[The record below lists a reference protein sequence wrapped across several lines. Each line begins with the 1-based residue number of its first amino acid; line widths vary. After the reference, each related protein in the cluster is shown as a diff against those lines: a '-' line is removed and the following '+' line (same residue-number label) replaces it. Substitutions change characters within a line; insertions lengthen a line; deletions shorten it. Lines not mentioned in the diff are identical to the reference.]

1 MASSE
6 KSAMGAFVIGGFL
19 LFAVGL
25 FLIGDRRMLFSDSA
39 EYYSE
44 FAQVSSLEVGAM
56 VRVAGM
62 NAGEVLEVQVP
73 TAPEGKFRVKFSIV
87 EKLHPI
93 VRTDSV
99 ASLQTD
105 GLAGKQIPPGQFGS
119 NLSGTAP
126 KGSTL
131 PAKEPFEI
139 GDLLTQI
146 RQTVSSI
153 DMTVGEVKG
162 DVTDATQTVAETA
175 KHVDQIIVGAQDDVK
190 RITLAASRITEDAGV
205 IIAAREERRRY
216 HRQTLQRRFDLQQPD
231 EFNDGNPCGSRES
244 PRQTSSDV
252 QQLVARFKSGEIPG
266 NLEEIIKN
274 VRDSSERLKV
284 MVSSLQPGL
293 RAAKVSPAT
302 CALLSRAPARPC
314 RILPKTRRR
323 SNAVSSSAD
332 SSRIEVSTIWTGF
345 HSPSTSPRNS
355 TRTFKRNAPGFS
367 KPICSR
373 SSRMASEELSDQGR
387 KKLDAAMADFLRFT
401 RDSAVIVEGYAGSG
415 SSDEQFL
422 RSRERAV
429 KVREYLLKRF
439 SLSAEYVGVMPMG
452 AVRSSS
458 PQGAVHDG
466 VALVLLKN

>member
-1 MASSE
+1 MAKLE
-6 KSAMGAFVIGGFL
+6 KSATGAFVIGGFV
-19 LFAVGL
+19 LFAAGL
-25 FLIGDRRMLFSDSA
+25 FLIGDRRMLFSNSA

-73 TAPEGKFRVKFSIV
+73 TAPEGKFRVKYSII

-105 GLAGKQIPPGQFGS
+105 GLLGNKYLLVTSGS

-139 GDLLTQI
+139 SDLLAQI
-146 RQTVSSI
+146 RQTVNAL

-175 KHVDQIIVGAQDDVK
+175 KHVDQIIVGAQDDIR
-190 RITLAASRITEDAGV
+190 RITLAASRVTEDAGNILADV
-205 IIAAREERRRY
+205 KSGKG
-216 HRQTLQRRFDLQQPD
+216 TVGKL
-231 EFNDGNPCGSRES
+231 FNDDSIYNTLASSSKDIHVALENI
-244 PRQTSSDV
+244 QHTSSDV
-252 QQLVARFKSGEIPG
+252 QQLVARFKDGDIPG
-266 NLEEIIKN
+266 NLEETIQN
-274 VRDSSERLKV
+274 VRYSSERMKV

-293 RAAKVSPAT
+293 ATGEGLTGDLRATLASAREAMSNLADNT
-302 CALLSRAPARPC
+302 EALKRSFFFKGFFNDRGFYDLDRLSIAEYESKDFNKDIQKERVW
-314 RILPKTRRR
+314 IQQTDLFTVKTDG
-323 SNAVSSSAD
+323 A
-332 SSRIEVSTIWTGF
+332 
-345 HSPSTSPRNS
+345 
-355 TRTFKRNAPGFS
+355 
-367 KPICSR
+367 
-373 SSRMASEELSDQGR
+373 EELSDLGR
-387 KKLDAAMADFLRFT
+387 KKLDGAMADFLRFT
-401 RDSAVIVEGYAGSG
+401 RDTALVVEGYSGSG

-429 KVREYLLKRF
+429 KVREYLVKRF
-439 SLSAEYVGVMPMG
+439 SLSSEYVGVMPMG
-452 AVRSSS
+452 GVRLSS
-458 PQGAVHDG
+458 PQGAVQDG
-466 VALVLLKN
+466 VAVVLLKK

>member
-1 MASSE
+1 
-6 KSAMGAFVIGGFL
+6 
-19 LFAVGL
+19 
-25 FLIGDRRMLFSDSA
+25 MLFSNSG

-87 EKLHPI
+87 EKLLPI

-105 GLAGKQIPPGQFGS
+105 GLLGNKYLLVSSGS
-119 NLSGTAP
+119 SLSGTAP

-139 GDLLTQI
+139 GDLLAQI
-146 RQTVSSI
+146 RQTVNSI

-162 DVTDATQTVAETA
+162 DVTDATQTVADTA

-190 RITLAASRITEDAGV
+190 RITQAASRVTEDAGI
-205 IIAAREERRRY
+205 IIARVKSG
-216 HRQTLQRRFDLQQPD
+216 QGTVGKL
-231 EFNDGNPCGSRES
+231 FNDDSIYNSLVSSTTEIHAALENL
-244 PRQTSSDV
+244 RQTSSDV
-252 QQLVARFKSGEIPG
+252 QELVARFKSGDIPG
-266 NLEEIIKN
+266 NVEETIQN

-284 MVSSLQPGL
+284 MVSALQPGL
-293 RAAKVSPAT
+293 PAAEGLTGDLRATLASAREAMSDLAENT
-302 CALLSRAPARPC
+302 EALKRSFFFRGFFNDRGFYDLDRLSLAEYESKEFNKDIQKERAW
-314 RILPKTRRR
+314 IQQ
-323 SNAVSSSAD
+323 AD
-332 SSRIEVSTIWTGF
+332 LFTVKSD
-345 HSPSTSPRNS
+345 
-355 TRTFKRNAPGFS
+355 
-367 KPICSR
+367 
-373 SSRMASEELSDQGR
+373 ASEDLSDEG
-387 KKLDAAMADFLRFT
+387 KKNLDAAMADFLRFT

-415 SSDEQFL
+415 STEEQFL

-458 PQGAVHDG
+458 PPGAVHDG